1 MISIKVLIKSEALFR
16 IKGNE
21 ELKNEELMLLSC
33 GLEEDS

>member
-1 MISIKVLIKSEALFR
+1 MISIKVLIKSEALFG

-33 GLEEDS
+33 GLGEVY